1 MPERIV
7 IADTSC
13 LIILTSIGE
22 LDLLREVFGEVA
34 ITEEISKEFGD
45 KTPTWIKILQ
55 APSNLSKA
63 LKATIDEGEASA
75 IALALDCGTESLL
88 ILDDLRARKY
98 AKKVGLNVLGTI
110 GVIVRAQKRGHIA
123 NALDIIGKIQQT
135 NFRLSPKII
144 EEVKKELNN

>member
-75 IALALDCGTESLL
+75 VALALDFGAESLL

-144 EEVKKELNN
+144 EEVNKELNS

>member
-75 IALALDCGTESLL
+75 VALALDFGAESLL